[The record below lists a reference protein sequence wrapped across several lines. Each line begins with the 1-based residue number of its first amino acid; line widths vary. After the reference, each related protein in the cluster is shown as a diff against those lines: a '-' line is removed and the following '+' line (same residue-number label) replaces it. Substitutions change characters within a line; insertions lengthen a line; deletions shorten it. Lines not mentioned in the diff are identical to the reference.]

1 MLQSIFDSTTIGLL
15 EKMAVFAERRQNVLA
30 GNIANIDTP
39 NYKTRDLPI
48 VAFQEALE
56 KAVAH
61 RHQSPSLGNV
71 VSSRS
76 PGKQSLDDLFPEE
89 LFQATQSPA
98 DNITFHDANNRSIE
112 KQVTEMTKNAMMQN
126 FAIETMVAQMNLLLA
141 VISERP

>member
-15 EKMAVFAERRQNVLA
+15 EKMAVFA
-30 GNIANIDTP
+30 GNNANIDTP

-61 RHQSPSLGNV
+61 RLQSPSLGNV

-76 PGKQSLDDLFPEE
+76 LGKQSRTNLFPEE
-89 LFQATQSPA
+89 LFHVTQSPA
-98 DNITFHDANNRSIE
+98 DSITTSPPR
-112 KQVTEMTKNAMMQN
+112 QVNQPGHPMPTRTATCRIQ
-126 FAIETMVAQMNLLLA
+126 T
-141 VISERP
+141 ST